1 MSLSNDSLKIVTV
14 RPTRPFR
21 IGNGGF
27 TSVVN
32 KMPLTIEHI
41 NLCLQEKAFVT
52 EHLSN
57 GKTVP
62 LDFNNYNQDN
72 GPTDVTVETKEFVPT
87 AEIEMIGQ
95 DGNRYTI
102 NKKAEPVKNIIY
114 KDLESEKKKQI
125 EEAIRKQEEANKVAE
140 AAEKAAR
147 EKQLEEARKKK
158 DEEERQKA
166 IDAIMAREKAK
177 AAAQNKTAPDLP
189 APSNSS
195 PKELKASFDANAR
208 LTVKGPHVAFDANT
222 KLVDTTATKEEP
234 IVAKMAPSV
243 DELKKRAD
251 AIDWSKVPDYNKID
265 WDKDDLS
272 VIKSKLD
279 KVESA
284 AKNDFTK
291 SDQQETKKTKFDNNN
306 NGKRK

>member
-41 NLCLQEKAFVT
+41 NMCLQEKAFVT

-57 GKTVP
+57 GHTVQ

-72 GPTDVTVETKEFVPT
+72 GPSDVTPDTKEFVPV
-87 AEIEMIGQ
+87 AEIEMVGA
-95 DGNRYTI
+95 DGNRYTL
-102 NKKAEPVKNIIY
+102 NKKAEPAKNIIY
-114 KDLESEKKKQI
+114 KDLESEKKKKI
-125 EEAIRKQEEANKVAE
+125 EEAIKKQEEANKAAE
-140 AAEKAAR
+140 AAEKAER
-147 EKQLEEARKKK
+147 ERQLEEARKKH

-166 IDAIMAREKAK
+166 IAAIMAREKAK
-177 AAAQNKTAPDLP
+177 QKNANMQAPTAT
-189 APSNSS
+189 ASNST
-195 PKELKASFDANAR
+195 PKEIKASFDAA
-208 LTVKGPHVAFDANT
+208 VSVEPVVAFDT
-222 KLVDTTATKEEP
+222 TSKFVDTSKKEEA
-234 IVAKMAPSV
+234 IVDTNATV
-243 DELKKRAD
+243 VNELKKRAE

-279 KVESA
+279 KIESA

-306 NGKRK
+306 GKRK

>member
-72 GPTDVTVETKEFVPT
+72 GPTDVTAETKEFVPT
-87 AEIEMIGQ
+87 AEIEMIGP

-102 NKKAEPVKNIIY
+102 NKKPEAAKNVIY

-125 EEAIRKQEEANKVAE
+125 EEAIKKQEEANKAAE

-177 AAAQNKTAPDLP
+177 AAAQNKTAPELP
-189 APSNSS
+189 ASNSS
-195 PKELKASFDANAR
+195 PKELKDAFDANAR
-208 LTVKGPHVAFDANT
+208 LTVNGHKTALDISTSV
-222 KLVDTTATKEEP
+222 VDTTATKEDP
-234 IVAKMAPSV
+234 IVNKLAPSV

-265 WDKDDLS
+265 WNKDDLS

-279 KVESA
+279 KVEAS

>member
-41 NLCLQEKAFVT
+41 NMCLQEKAFVT

-57 GKTVP
+57 SRTVQ

-72 GPTDVTVETKEFVPT
+72 GPSDVTEDTKEFVPST
-87 AEIEMIGQ
+87 EVEMIGQ
-95 DGNRYTI
+95 DGNRYTL
-102 NKKAEPVKNIIY
+102 NKKAESAQKVIY
-114 KDLESEKKKQI
+114 KDLESEKNRLAQEAIQKQI
-125 EEAIRKQEEANKVAE
+125 EANKAAE
-140 AAEKAAR
+140 AAKKAEL

-166 IDAIMAREKAK
+166 IDVIMAREKAK
-177 AAAQNKTAPDLP
+177 QQAQNKKAPTKP
-189 APSNSS
+189 VPSNSS
-195 PKELKASFDANAR
+195 PKELKESFDA
-208 LTVKGPHVAFDANT
+208 VAHIGVESNVVLYNSDINT
-222 KLVDTTATKEEP
+222 IATTAIKEETT
-234 IVAKMAPSV
+234 V
-243 DELKKRAD
+243 DKTAEVGELKKRAE
-251 AIDWSKVPDYNKID
+251 AIDWSKVADYNKID

-279 KVESA
+279 KVEAA
-284 AKNDFTK
+284 AKNNNFTK
-291 SDQQETKKTKFDNNN
+291 ADSQETKKTKFDNNN
-306 NGKRK
+306 GKRK